1 MFTSFLAWVLE
12 NLKLNMSHIIFQ
24 LASAALEGGQRERM

>member
-1 MFTSFLAWVLE
+1 MFTSFLVWVLE
-12 NLKLNMSHIIFQ
+12 NLKLNTSYLIFQ